1 MFQHQVHV
9 PAKWLVLSLAGAVAM
24 CLLGPLVLRV
34 EGQLPITLQ
43 SLVVMLWSIFWG
55 WRIGVASTVLYL
67 SAGAMGLPV
76 FADGAGGLHHF
87 FGATAGFLFAF
98 PIAALVVG
106 VLAEHVRRVQFLAS
120 AGLLFLGQLVLLGLG
135 LPYQIAAKQ
144 SNTAFL
150 DAVVGLLPNVMMK
163 VALGT
168 MVVVV
173 VGRLAARQG
182 TPTS

>member
-1 MFQHQVHV
+1 MFLHQVHV

-24 CLLGPLVLRV
+24 CLLGPLVLHV

-43 SLVVMLWSIFWG
+43 SLVVLLWSIFWG
-55 WRIGVASTVLYL
+55 WRIGVSATLLYL
-67 SAGAMGLPV
+67 AVGAMGLPV
-76 FADGAGGLHHF
+76 FANGAGGLHHF

-120 AGLLFLGQLVLLGLG
+120 AGLLFLGQLVLLLG
-135 LPYQIAAKQ
+135 LPYQIAIKQ
-144 SNTAFL
+144 SDTALL
-150 DAVVGLLPNVMMK
+150 DALVGLLPNVLMK

-168 MVVVV
+168 MVVVL
-173 VGRLAARQG
+173 VGRLASRQA